1 MTEGKNAYLN
11 FFDFF
16 GGGPLDGGPD
26 AFAPFATFLP
36 LRVGTD

>member
-1 MTEGKNAYLN
+1 MHILI
-11 FFDFF
+11 FLIFS